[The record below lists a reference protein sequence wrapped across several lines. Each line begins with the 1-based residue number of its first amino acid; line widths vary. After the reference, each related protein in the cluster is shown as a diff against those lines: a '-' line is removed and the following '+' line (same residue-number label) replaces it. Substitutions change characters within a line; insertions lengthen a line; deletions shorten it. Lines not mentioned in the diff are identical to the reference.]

1 MEYKRYAP
9 EKRERCTRKNSVL
22 STRVRD
28 RERGVVVAAVATGQF
43 SVRKWESAAVD
54 CCVDD

>member
-1 MEYKRYAP
+1 MRRR
-9 EKRERCTRKNSVL
+9 RERG
-22 STRVRD
+22 VRGRTLFYRRECE